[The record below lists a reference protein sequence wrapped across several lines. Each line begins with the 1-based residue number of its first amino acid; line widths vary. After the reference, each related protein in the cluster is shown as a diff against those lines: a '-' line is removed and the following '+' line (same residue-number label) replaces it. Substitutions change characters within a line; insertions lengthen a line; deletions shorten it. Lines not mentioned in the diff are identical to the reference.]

1 MLKGIQN
8 VLQYVNDNWTAIV
21 IVLSLIIA
29 LYQKIKAFLQTSN
42 EQKIENAKKQISESM
57 LKWVSDAEYDYADLM
72 KAGSVKRSEVISMIY
87 EKYPILLKVIDQEA
101 LTAWIDEQIV
111 NALKNMK
118 KVIEENS

>member
-57 LKWVSDAEYDYADLM
+57 LKWVSDAEFDESWQR
-72 KAGSVKRSEVISMIY
+72 KAF
-87 EKYPILLKVIDQEA
+87 
-101 LTAWIDEQIV
+101 
-111 NALKNMK
+111 
-118 KVIEENS
+118 